1 MNILDE
7 KAFIESVRKLNE
19 KSFKPGERNNPE
31 VLDSHDFRYLK
42 SGEFSANLHIHTNH
56 SDGSMSVKEL
66 LYSAKEITE
75 KYNKDFLF
83 AITDHDT
90 IDGTKEALEL
100 SKQKEF
106 KNLNITF
113 GVEIST
119 VAIDFLQQKK
129 PLQIHLLVYGI
140 DPFDKR
146 LNEYLKDKRNLKLQ
160 LAKDTIKKL
169 NEKLPGYNFNLEEAS
184 KCHIMIKK
192 GQDEV
197 AHPLKKYTS
206 GKILLSYYY
215 PNANFS
221 YEEPI
226 KKFKYLFKG
235 QEPYHQIYKKAL
247 EMYTQSS
254 LPAIPDEI
262 EQKIQIARTIY
273 LQSHPSIG
281 NMLEAFSSFEEAV
294 DFITTIKSGVMSIAH
309 PARTK
314 AYCPEFYTY
323 LFEKFKKYGHE
334 KALFYEGYYQSYE
347 GRYFIEWSDKIDN
360 AASKFNLLKT
370 GGLDSHGKD
379 LITRCPYT

>member
-90 IDGTKEALEL
+90 INGTKEALEL

-106 KNLNITF
+106 KNLNVTF

-119 VAIDFLQQKK
+119 VAIDFPQQKK

-169 NEKLPGYNFNLEEAS
+169 NEKLSGYNFNLEEAS

-226 KKFKYLFKG
+226 KKYKYLFKG
-235 QEPYHQIYKKAL
+235 QEPYHQIYKKVL